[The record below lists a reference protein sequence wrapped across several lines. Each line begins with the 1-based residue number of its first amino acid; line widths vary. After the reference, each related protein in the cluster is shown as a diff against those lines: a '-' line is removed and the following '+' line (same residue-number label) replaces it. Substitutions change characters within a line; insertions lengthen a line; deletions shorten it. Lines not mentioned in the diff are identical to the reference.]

1 MTKKRERPTLI
12 AGPKWLMGDQEPW
25 TDEEWKEHIAEQK
38 AKEQAKTDAAIAVD
52 EKRDELARRYPSG

>member
-12 AGPKWLMGDQEPW
+12 AGPKWLMGNQEPW

-38 AKEQAKTDAAIAVD
+38 AKEQAKTDTAIAVG
-52 EKRDELARRYPSG
+52 ENETN